1 MSEGTKVFVE
11 EHLESCPDC
20 TAELELLKSGKQ
32 IDVLETPQ
40 REHDTEVITVVKKKI
55 AKRIFKAVA
64 VVCLVFAVLF
74 GALLFYTGIGYPVTR
89 DSILLS
95 TKTEGEY
102 SYIVLET
109 KAGKSL
115 YFNSKT
121 EDILN
126 DQKEVCGKRII
137 LYDLEYHNNFTKNSG
152 SMSWGRALNDETP
165 YMEVILELEN
175 DTLQI
180 SNQE

>member
-1 MSEGTKVFVE
+1 MK
-11 EHLESCPDC
+11 
-20 TAELELLKSGKQ
+20 
-32 IDVLETPQ
+32 
-40 REHDTEVITVVKKKI
+40 
-55 AKRIFKAVA
+55 
-64 VVCLVFAVLF
+64 
-74 GALLFYTGIGYPVTR
+74 
-89 DSILLS
+89 
-95 TKTEGEY
+95 
-102 SYIVLET
+102 T

-152 SMSWGRALNDETP
+152 SMSWGRALNDEAP

-180 SNQE
+180 FNQE